1 MNESMLLSLY
11 CFVDDFV
18 MGLEGH
24 IELGHWHGERGPKRR
39 LSLSEIMPLNIT
51 CFLVGSMI

>member
-18 MGLEGH
+18 KGLEGH
-24 IELGHWHGERGPKRR
+24 IELGQWHGERGPKRR
-39 LSLSEIMPLNIT
+39 LRKLR
-51 CFLVGSMI
+51 FRHYQK